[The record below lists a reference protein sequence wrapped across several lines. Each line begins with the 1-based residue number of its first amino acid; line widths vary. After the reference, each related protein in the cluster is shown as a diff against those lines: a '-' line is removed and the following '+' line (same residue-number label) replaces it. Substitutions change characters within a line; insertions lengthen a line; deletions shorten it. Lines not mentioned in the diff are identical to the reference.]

1 MKIPVIFA
9 EIVII
14 ALCIAF
20 VATVFTVVYKAIKY
34 YKTPDKDVEK
44 SKRYKNKNS

>member
-1 MKIPVIFA
+1 MQIPVIFA

-20 VATVFTVVYKAIKY
+20 VATVSTVIYKAIEY
-34 YKTPDKDVEK
+34 YKTPDKDVEE
-44 SKRYKNKNS
+44 SKRYNNKNS